1 MEDIKIII
9 RETVSECVKEL
20 TRQHMIQDN
29 DSAAYNDISN
39 LLINYY
45 KNGEKDN
52 ALTYA
57 IQAQR
62 FDPYYR
68 IIPMYFKD
76 DMTLDVIARAL
87 EVDLSTIVRNKKRL
101 CLQIYNDII

>member
-1 MEDIKIII
+1 MEDIKGLI
-9 RETVSECVKEL
+9 RETVNECIKEL
-20 TRQHMIQDN
+20 ARQHMIRD
-29 DSAAYNDISN
+29 DGTAAYNDISN
-39 LLINYY
+39 LLQEYY
-45 KNGEKDN
+45 KTGEKDN

-68 IIPMYFKD
+68 IIEMYYKD
-76 DMTLDVIARAL
+76 DMTLEVIAATM
-87 EVDLSTIVRNKKRL
+87 EVDLSTIVRNKKRI

>member
-1 MEDIKIII
+1 MEDIKGLI
-9 RETVSECVKEL
+9 RETVSECIKEL
-20 TRQHMIQDN
+20 VRQHMIQDT
-29 DSAAYNDISN
+29 DTAAYNDISN
-39 LLINYY
+39 LLLDYY
-45 KNGEKDN
+45 KNGEKNN

-68 IIPMYFKD
+68 IIEMYFRD
-76 DMTLDVIARAL
+76 DMTLEVIARAL
-87 EVDLSTIVRNKKRL
+87 EVDLSTVVRNKKRL

>member
-1 MEDIKIII
+1 MEDIKGII
-9 RETVSECVKEL
+9 RETVNECIKEL
-20 TRQHMIQDN
+20 LKQHMIQDN
-29 DSAAYNDISN
+29 DAAAYNDISN
-39 LLINYY
+39 LLMDYF

-68 IIPMYFKD
+68 IIEMYFKEGL
-76 DMTLDVIARAL
+76 TLDVIAMTL